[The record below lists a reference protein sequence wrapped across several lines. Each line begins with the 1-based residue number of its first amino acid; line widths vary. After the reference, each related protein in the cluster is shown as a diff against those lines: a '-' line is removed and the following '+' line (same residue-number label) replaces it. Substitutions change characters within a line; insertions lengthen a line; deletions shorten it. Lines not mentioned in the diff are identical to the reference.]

1 MFSTCR
7 ETGRR
12 RTHLHQY
19 ENGIVSA
26 IVPCQKTTVFG
37 HGPTEK
43 EYVVPENVKIWARLL
58 YSVSS
63 AILRSAVTDDQVQFA
78 QNVLLTSLRG
88 LLRSHVVGIWPLH
101 LF

>member
-7 ETGRR
+7 ETGRW
-12 RTHLHQY
+12 RTHLHHY

-37 HGPTEK
+37 HETTEK

-63 AILRSAVTDDQVQFA
+63 AILRRAVTDAQVQLV
-78 QNVLLTSLRG
+78 QKVRLVS
-88 LLRSHVVGIWPLH
+88 RSGDLKSQVVGI
-101 LF
+101 